1 MMSRRRSVLVM
12 LLGALLIGACQAQ
25 IKAGCKLETLRAC
38 GDDFVPYGKATH
50 LLSSGEQF
58 QRACTTK
65 KQQIACR
72 IKFVHDCME
81 GVTKAA
87 ALVILDGFKENLD
100 GACDE
105 ASKHHQAFEKAV
117 GCMNSVGTKLNSCW
131 RTFRGEVQRAVAK
144 ASTKDVIFYT
154 CCSYHELVN
163 CADQSLTPC
172 ESSGGKRLSLNLLQ
186 AAFGDAVD
194 LLCGE
199 HKKGSQ
205 ACKALPELPALGAND
220 RKVEN
225 YVELL
230 AAAASTIGRKN

>member
-1 MMSRRRSVLVM
+1 MMSRRRGVLVT

-65 KQQIACR
+65 KQQIACS

-105 ASKHHQAFEKAV
+105 ASKHHEAFEKAV
-117 GCMNSVGTKLNSCW
+117 GCMNSHP
-131 RTFRGEVQRAVAK
+131 
-144 ASTKDVIFYT
+144 TKDVIFYA
-154 CCSYHELVN
+154 CCSYHKLVN

-205 ACKALPELPALGAND
+205 ACKALPELPALDAND